1 MIVRILGDGMYE
13 VGEADLPALERLDE
27 QMGEAIDHQDEETF
41 AQALADLIGKVRQLG
56 SPVPPGDMEPE
67 SDLVV
72 PHEGSS
78 LHEVKTL
85 LEQQD

>member
-13 VGEADLPALERLDE
+13 VPEADLPTLERLDD
-27 QMGEAIDHQDEETF
+27 QMGEAIDRVDEAAF
-41 AQALADLIGKVRQLG
+41 ARVLAELIGQVRHLG
-56 SPVPPGDMEPE
+56 TSVPASDVEPP

-72 PHEGSS
+72 PHEGST